1 MPPGVSSSDMR
12 IPSYFCRWAVDFEYD
27 YDRNCDRA
35 GCDSICRCGRFSN
48 VRASSVSLTPD
59 HITVEEQY
67 VDRAGKNRKRT
78 STVSLIERYCIDR
91 LMRVHKVYDT
101 SLYEAHI
108 SGGYYGEEIVGA
120 SFENERA
127 MLSDI
132 QEMLNLSSDAEKV
145 KFVLHAEYAAI
156 LDVIQDLQAVATEI
170 VDLKKLVGN
179 DEYITR
185 LKRDYSGYSFGA
197 EDLPVGV
204 AVRVSGGIRIID
216 GYHRLTALLASGKKK
231 GLYIILE

>member
-1 MPPGVSSSDMR
+1 MR
-12 IPSYFCRWAVDFEYD
+12 VPSYFCRWAVDFEYD
-27 YDRNCDRA
+27 YDRDCDRA

-48 VRASSVSLTPD
+48 VRASNVSLAPD
-59 HITVEEQY
+59 HISVEEQY

-78 STVSLIERYCIDR
+78 STVSRIERYCIDR
-91 LMRVHKVYDT
+91 LMRVHKAYDT

-132 QEMLNLSSDAEKV
+132 QEMLNLGSDAEKV
-145 KFVLHAEYAAI
+145 KFALHAEYASL
-156 LDVIQDLQAVATEI
+156 LDVIQDLQGVMTEM
-170 VDLKKLVGN
+170 VDLKKMVRN
-179 DEYITR
+179 DAYAER
-185 LKRDYSGYSFGA
+185 LKRDYSGYNFGA

-204 AVRVSGGIRIID
+204 ALRIAGGIRIID
-216 GYHRLTALLASGKKK
+216 GYHRLTALLADGKKK
-231 GLYIILE
+231 GLYIVLE